1 VVKLKR
7 INKLVIA
14 FSLIM
19 VFSISTVYAEIA
31 INGIMGFVGE
41 ESKISLMK
49 ATDKM
54 LADSPGATIAEIN
67 YKAAQDTAL
76 GYNESVSSITSMLN
90 TFDTAGILQTAIS
103 SSDKNLFKLRRDF
116 ANAQGIKNYEAEQN
130 TLKQDTYNKYFSTLQ
145 ATDAVKIN
153 KENLVIQERILK
165 NTNKKFELGMVSK
178 QEVLQAELG
187 VLVAKDSLAK
197 MENGLTMAK
206 MGLNSFL
213 GYEVM
218 QKLVLTDTLKAVEL
232 PDLKLDASI
241 ASAKANRN
249 EIKAATFALELQNFL
264 MIKIDVRY
272 PKTSAT
278 YLKQQAAVL
287 SAEQAKSQA
296 ITGIEIEIRGR
307 YMDVLQKHGAV
318 DKGIA
323 SVAKAKELL
332 RLSELSYQVGMNTLT
347 DVQQVQVLYQSEE
360 LGLSQSILDYN
371 LALNAYNIATTSGTF
386 KAPL

>member
-145 ATDAVKIN
+145 ATDGVKIN

>member
-1 VVKLKR
+1 
-7 INKLVIA
+7 
-14 FSLIM
+14 
-19 VFSISTVYAEIA
+19 
-31 INGIMGFVGE
+31 
-41 ESKISLMK
+41 MK